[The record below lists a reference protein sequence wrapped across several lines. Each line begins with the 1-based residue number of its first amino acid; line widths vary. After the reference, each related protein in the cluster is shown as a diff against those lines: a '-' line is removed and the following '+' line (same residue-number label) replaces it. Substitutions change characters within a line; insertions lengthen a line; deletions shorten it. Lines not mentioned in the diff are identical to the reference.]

1 MDAGKVSTGQ
11 RDYFGWLGIC
21 VLIFVLA
28 MAVRGLHLRQIR
40 TAPFFDL
47 PMGDAEIYDV
57 WARQIAGGDWLG
69 NKVFYHPPLYAYF
82 LAAIY
87 RVLGSSVLIVRLI
100 QIIIGSFSC
109 VLLADS
115 GRRLF
120 SKPIGL
126 LAGLMLALYAPAI
139 FYDALFHKSALDS
152 FFLCLTIWLLS
163 LLTAGPCRGLL
174 WFSAGLVMGCMVLTR
189 ENALIFIAVIIFWL
203 LVHHR
208 NLGSRR
214 LVFAAV
220 FLAGSAILLVPVA
233 IRNKVIGGHY
243 LLTTSNFGRN
253 FYIGN
258 GENATGFYRPMRQGR
273 GHARFELDDDT
284 QLAEKAAGRKLG
296 PAEVSAYWT
305 RQTIKYIRSNPA
317 RWLSL
322 MLKKAVLVCNAA
334 EIADTEDQ
342 YTYMS
347 WSAPLRLS
355 GCVCHFGLIAPLA
368 LFGLCATW
376 GQRKKLWL
384 FYLMLAGYA
393 ASVVIFYVFGRYRY
407 PMVPF
412 LVLFASAGLV
422 EARRFLRNTSTAHIV
437 ACVAA
442 IIAAGVV
449 SNWPIVPKTI
459 MQAMTLTNIGSEFIL
474 RGNLQ
479 EAVKYYRQAIQ
490 ISPDY
495 AEAHANLAVVLES
508 ENRFEEAAIHYR
520 RVVQLRPDDTEVHY
534 KLGKI
539 LSAQGKSE
547 EAAGE
552 YEIVLE
558 AEPNSFEAHYN
569 LGNILKSRGELD
581 KAVSHYY
588 KALTVK
594 SDDAD
599 THNNLANALR
609 QQGKTD
615 DAISHYLLA
624 IRIKPDYATAH
635 SNLGYVLMDKGQL
648 DEAIVHIEQAA
659 GLTKYQNATILS
671 SLSAAYAA
679 KGRFDEATKT
689 ALKAL
694 NIAVAERNDRLANF
708 VRRQLEMYKQGKTLK

>member
-1 MDAGKVSTGQ
+1 
-11 RDYFGWLGIC
+11 
-21 VLIFVLA
+21 
-28 MAVRGLHLRQIR
+28 
-40 TAPFFDL
+40 
-47 PMGDAEIYDV
+47 
-57 WARQIAGGDWLG
+57 
-69 NKVFYHPPLYAYF
+69 
-82 LAAIY
+82 
-87 RVLGSSVLIVRLI
+87 
-100 QIIIGSFSC
+100 
-109 VLLADS
+109 
-115 GRRLF
+115 
-120 SKPIGL
+120 
-126 LAGLMLALYAPAI
+126 
-139 FYDALFHKSALDS
+139 
-152 FFLCLTIWLLS
+152 
-163 LLTAGPCRGLL
+163 
-174 WFSAGLVMGCMVLTR
+174 
-189 ENALIFIAVIIFWL
+189 
-203 LVHHR
+203 
-208 NLGSRR
+208 
-214 LVFAAV
+214 
-220 FLAGSAILLVPVA
+220 
-233 IRNKVIGGHY
+233 
-243 LLTTSNFGRN
+243 
-253 FYIGN
+253 
-258 GENATGFYRPMRQGR
+258 
-273 GHARFELDDDT
+273 
-284 QLAEKAAGRKLG
+284 
-296 PAEVSAYWT
+296 
-305 RQTIKYIRSNPA
+305 
-317 RWLSL
+317 
-322 MLKKAVLVCNAA
+322 
-334 EIADTEDQ
+334 
-342 YTYMS
+342 
-347 WSAPLRLS
+347 
-355 GCVCHFGLIAPLA
+355 
-368 LFGLCATW
+368 
-376 GQRKKLWL
+376 
-384 FYLMLAGYA
+384 
-393 ASVVIFYVFGRYRY
+393 
-407 PMVPF
+407 MVPF

-437 ACVAA
+437 ACVAV

-569 LGNILKSRGELD
+569 LGNILKSHGELD